1 MSPSLLIDAIPGR
14 LDGQP
19 VTILA
24 IDESGAVVEHS
35 IANLVSPP
43 AHRLQFAWEGEE
55 IDLSCRVAAE
65 SVLQDLLSDE
75 RQKLTWHARL
85 LIEASSDLTALLRAR
100 DSWKQQLQKR
110 QEENLMGESG
120 AEPPSATMLS
130 VGQAF
135 RTHKY
140 GYVAFVFRGGKW
152 TSRENRSAEQPYDG
166 FTVAAFE
173 SEQQIEILK
182 LAYEEADREG
192 RELIRRFAAA
202 SLEK

>member
-1 MSPSLLIDAIPGR
+1 MNSFLLIDAIGGR

-24 IDESGAVVEHS
+24 VDESGAVVEHS

-43 AHRLQFAWEGEE
+43 ARRLQFGWEGQE
-55 IDLSCRVAAE
+55 IDLSCHVTE
-65 SVLQDLLSDE
+65 SLLQDLLSDE
-75 RQKLTWHARL
+75 RQKLTWHST
-85 LIEASSDLTALLRAR
+85 IEIDAHSDLTALRRAR
-100 DSWKQQLQKR
+100 DSWMRKLEKR

-120 AEPPSATMLS
+120 AEPPSAAMLS
-130 VGQAF
+130 VGRAF
-135 RTHKY
+135 RTHKA
-140 GYVAFVFRGGKW
+140 GYITFVFREGKW
-152 TSRENRSAEQPYDG
+152 TSRESRSSMQPGDG

-173 SEQQIEILK
+173 SEQQTQMLK

-202 SLEK
+202 SLE